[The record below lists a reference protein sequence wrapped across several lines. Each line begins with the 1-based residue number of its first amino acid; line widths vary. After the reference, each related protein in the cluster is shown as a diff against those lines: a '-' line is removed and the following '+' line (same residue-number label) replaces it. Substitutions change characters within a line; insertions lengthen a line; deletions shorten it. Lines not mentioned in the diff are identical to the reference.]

1 MFGFF
6 KDRKKSKKELTEREV
21 RWNKM
26 WDLWVEG
33 EIPSPYNEL
42 MSYQSEVNN
51 GGHDQYF
58 LNTGNISDVDQTLS
72 VLSEI
77 LPMKLKE
84 NLYTAYNAYLC
95 LEKDEDD
102 EKAQGVIESCDELF
116 MQNEQEVT
124 DILEEYCENADL

>member
-6 KDRKKSKKELTEREV
+6 KDRKKSKKELTEKEV

-58 LNTGNISDVDQTLS
+58 LNTGNISDITKEFSALS
-72 VLSEI
+72 QI
-77 LPMKLKE
+77 LPHKLTE
-84 NLYTAYNAYLC
+84 NLNEAYRAYLV

-102 EKAQGVIESCDELF
+102 EKAEAVLENCDEVF
-116 MQNEQEVT
+116 FKNEQEII
-124 DILEEYCENADL
+124 DILEKYCETMGA

>member
-21 RWNKM
+21 SWNKM
-26 WDLWVEG
+26 WDLWVQG
-33 EIPSPYNEL
+33 EILSPYNEL

-58 LNTGNISDVDQTLS
+58 LNTGNISDITKELS
-72 VLSEI
+72 ALSQI
-77 LPMKLKE
+77 LPHKLTE
-84 NLYTAYNAYLC
+84 NLNEAYRAYLV

-102 EKAQGVIESCDELF
+102 EKAEAVLENCDEVF
-116 MQNEQEVT
+116 FKNEQEIT
-124 DILEEYCENADL
+124 DILEKYSETMDA

>member
-21 RWNKM
+21 SWNKM
-26 WDLWVEG
+26 WDLWVQG

-58 LNTGNISDVDQTLS
+58 LNTGNISDITKELS
-72 VLSEI
+72 ALSQI
-77 LPMKLKE
+77 LPHKLTE
-84 NLYTAYNAYLC
+84 NLNEAYRAYLV

-102 EKAQGVIESCDELF
+102 EKAEAVLENCDEVF

-124 DILEEYCENADL
+124 DILEKYCENADL

>member
-21 RWNKM
+21 SWNKM
-26 WDLWVEG
+26 WDLWVQG

-58 LNTGNISDVDQTLS
+58 LNIGNISDVDQTLS

-102 EKAQGVIESCDELF
+102 EKAQGVIESCDEVF
-116 MQNEQEVT
+116 FKNEQEIT
-124 DILEEYCENADL
+124 DILEKYCENADL

>member
-21 RWNKM
+21 SWNKM
-26 WDLWVEG
+26 WDLWVQG

-124 DILEEYCENADL
+124 DILEEYCEKADL

>member
-6 KDRKKSKKELTEREV
+6 KDRKKSKKELTEKEV

-26 WDLWVEG
+26 WDLWVQG

-116 MQNEQEVT
+116 MQNEHDVT
-124 DILEEYCENADL
+124 DILEKYCENADL

>member
-21 RWNKM
+21 SWNKM

-58 LNTGNISDVDQTLS
+58 LNTGNICDVDQTLS

-77 LPMKLKE
+77 LPVKLKE

-124 DILEEYCENADL
+124 DILEKYCENADL

>member
-21 RWNKM
+21 SWNKM
-26 WDLWVEG
+26 WDLWVQG

-58 LNTGNISDVDQTLS
+58 LNTGNICDVDQTLS

-77 LPMKLKE
+77 LPIKLKE

-102 EKAQGVIESCDELF
+102 EKAQAVIESCDELF
-116 MQNEQEVT
+116 MQNEQDVT
-124 DILEEYCENADL
+124 DILEKYCENTDL

>member
-21 RWNKM
+21 SWNKM
-26 WDLWVEG
+26 WDLWVQG

-58 LNTGNISDVDQTLS
+58 LNTGNISDITKELS
-72 VLSEI
+72 ALSQI
-77 LPMKLKE
+77 LPHKLTE
-84 NLYTAYNAYLC
+84 NLNEAYRAYLV

-102 EKAQGVIESCDELF
+102 EKAEAVLENCDEVF
-116 MQNEQEVT
+116 FKNEQEIT
-124 DILEEYCENADL
+124 DILEKYCETMGA

>member
-6 KDRKKSKKELTEREV
+6 KDRKKSKKELTEKEV

-26 WDLWVEG
+26 WDLWVQG

-58 LNTGNISDVDQTLS
+58 LNTGKICDVDQTLS

-116 MQNEQEVT
+116 MQNEQDVT
-124 DILEEYCENADL
+124 DILEKYCENADL

>member
-26 WDLWVEG
+26 WDLWVQG

-116 MQNEQEVT
+116 MQNEQDVT
-124 DILEEYCENADL
+124 DILEKYCENADL

>member
-6 KDRKKSKKELTEREV
+6 KDRKKSKKELTEKEV

-26 WDLWVEG
+26 WDLWVQG

-58 LNTGNISDVDQTLS
+58 LNTGKICDITKELS
-72 VLSEI
+72 ALSQI
-77 LPMKLKE
+77 LPHKLTE
-84 NLYTAYNAYLC
+84 NLNEAYRAYLV

-102 EKAQGVIESCDELF
+102 EKAEAVLENCDEVF
-116 MQNEQEVT
+116 FKNEQEIT
-124 DILEEYCENADL
+124 DILEKYCETMGA

>member
-26 WDLWVEG
+26 WDLWVQG

-58 LNTGNISDVDQTLS
+58 LNTGKICDVDQTLS

-84 NLYTAYNAYLC
+84 HLYTAYNAYLC

-116 MQNEQEVT
+116 MQNEQDVT
-124 DILEEYCENADL
+124 DILEKYCENADL

>member
-21 RWNKM
+21 SWNKM
-26 WDLWVEG
+26 WDLWVQG

-58 LNTGNISDVDQTLS
+58 LNIGNISDVDQTLS

-116 MQNEQEVT
+116 MQNEQDVT
-124 DILEEYCENADL
+124 DILEKYCVNADL